1 MVAAAVARLS
11 YATATSAVPRIVS
24 EGPLRPERAEGWI
37 DDPRDMPIHDGR
49 EATAESGLDLCG
61 FELVE
66 AVPATVE
73 QPGERA
79 RRRYHAEA
87 EAIVLG
93 LTGAAWATAFDST
106 RRASEPPTRT
116 NLAVGAPVLRVHN
129 DFTRRS
135 ALETVDQV
143 RRGNLR
149 PSVTGRVAILSV
161 WRPLR
166 GPVFRHPLALADSRT
181 VSDDDLVVVRRC
193 RAGWEGETAFLS
205 WRPTHRWVTFPA
217 LRSDEAIV
225 FKLFDSAVGV
235 AWSSPHTAFIDPGTP
250 VRAPTRAS
258 IEVRVLACY

>member
-1 MVAAAVARLS
+1 MAVAAVARLR
-11 YATATSAVPRIVS
+11 YATSTSAVPRIVS

-49 EATAESGLDLCG
+49 ETTAESGLDLCG

-73 QPGERA
+73 RPGERA

-106 RRASEPPTRT
+106 RRASEPRTQT

-143 RRGNLR
+143 LRGHIR
-149 PSVTGRVAILSV
+149 PPATGRVAILSV

-166 GPVFRHPLALADSRT
+166 GTVFRHPLALADART

-193 RAGWEGETAFLS
+193 RPGWEGETAFLS

-217 LRSDEAIV
+217 LRTDEAIV
-225 FKLFDSAVGV
+225 FKLFDSAAGV
-235 AWSSPHTAFIDPGTP
+235 ACSSPHTAFSDPGTP
-250 VRAPTRAS
+250 LRAPTRTS
-258 IEVRVLACY
+258 IEARVLVCY